1 MVVCHNRRFGLYN
14 FSAYQPR
21 GNRFPT
27 LFLAIFS
34 LLDRI
39 KWIDQQKSSTRRN
52 QGWSEAQN
60 VSFSHP
66 LFGGRG
72 DDLSILS
79 ILPAKNVNAGNN
91 LLQLRWYSISTTSI
105 VLVINLWISP
115 RQDVNYAI
123 GQRILPTPFHIGS
136 QRYVESFDTFVQDG
150 QSKNCHKW
158 STNI

>member
-1 MVVCHNRRFGLYN
+1 MVVCQNRSFALYN

-21 GNRFPT
+21 RNCFPT
-27 LFLAIFS
+27 LILAIFS

-39 KWIDQQKSSTRRN
+39 KWMSKNPLQGPRN

-60 VSFSHP
+60 LSFSRP

-72 DDLSILS
+72 GGLNILS
-79 ILPAKNVNAGNN
+79 ILPAKNVNAGHN
-91 LLQLRWYSISTTSI
+91 LSPLRWYSISTTSI
-105 VLVINLWISP
+105 LLVINLWISP

-136 QRYVESFDTFVQDG
+136 QRYVESFQTLVQDG

>member
-1 MVVCHNRRFGLYN
+1 MVVCHNRRFALYN

-21 GNRFPT
+21 KNCFPN
-27 LFLAIFS
+27 LFLAIFFVIGQ
-34 LLDRI
+34 D
-39 KWIDQQKSSTRRN
+39 KMDEQKSSTRPRN

-72 DDLSILS
+72 GGLNILS
-79 ILPAKNVNAGNN
+79 ILPAKNVNCHN
-91 LLQLRWYSISTTSI
+91 LLPLRWYSISTTSI
-105 VLVINLWISP
+105 ILVINLWISP

-136 QRYVESFDTFVQDG
+136 QRHVESFQTLVQDG